1 MGNLTLFTNEDLGM
15 EIRTLIID
23 GEPYFVGKDVASA
36 LGYAD
41 INRAVL
47 QHVDK
52 YDRKACSFKA
62 YGDLVPSLWNNKN
75 DFSDKVIINESG
87 VYSLIFGSALPSA
100 KAFKRWITSEVLPTI
115 RKTGGYVNNDD
126 LFIQTYFDDMDEESK
141 IAFKQT
147 LAQLRKKNE
156 IIAKQKKEIIH
167 KEDVIIGLVD
177 EISLAEKRQV
187 LNRVVRYKGANFKER
202 WQELYR
208 QFEMK
213 YHLNLQLRLDNYNE
227 LNNTKIRKLDYIDK
241 YLNKVPELYEIACKL
256 YENDVKELVQQL
268 YKLN

>member
-87 VYSLIFGSALPSA
+87 VY
-100 KAFKRWITSEVLPTI
+100 
-115 RKTGGYVNNDD
+115 
-126 LFIQTYFDDMDEESK
+126 
-141 IAFKQT
+141 
-147 LAQLRKKNE
+147 
-156 IIAKQKKEIIH
+156 
-167 KEDVIIGLVD
+167 
-177 EISLAEKRQV
+177 
-187 LNRVVRYKGANFKER
+187 
-202 WQELYR
+202 
-208 QFEMK
+208 
-213 YHLNLQLRLDNYNE
+213 
-227 LNNTKIRKLDYIDK
+227 
-241 YLNKVPELYEIACKL
+241 
-256 YENDVKELVQQL
+256 
-268 YKLN
+268 